1 MEPQGQTGLVAEPPG
16 ELSHQQRFFNYF
28 QHEITALQDEMD
40 RLAETALIG
49 GERSDAMDHC
59 LAGITR
65 LSGEVK
71 DASGYIPPYDQRTYG
86 EAIKALQ
93 EKLEETRKSHA
104 PKPKFSF
111 KSKSPSALSLSDAAE
126 LAAEKR
132 RGVPG
137 YLSPS
142 PNASFVNTPSYIN
155 TPANERVQD
164 EQEDSIPE
172 GNEDARQGGKSAVT
186 TETDPKAK
194 SPQTD
199 SAPESD
205 RPSLSTTATSTSISN
220 QSGTHIILPSS
231 APNTRTPCSLS
242 KLSGCVVDLSVPTT
256 ATAPFASITITSVSS
271 SLILCG
277 SVSGPAHIT
286 GVKGSVLVLKC
297 RQFRMHDCENVDVY
311 LHCTSRPI
319 IENCKGIR
327 FAVLPKFHSDL
338 ISTSQEDPSAVPN
351 QWDQID
357 DFKWLSLDK
366 PSPNWSLLPA
376 EDNIPDETWR
386 EIVPGGPGWS
396 VGDIL
401 KAVGVGSSAGGS

>member
-1 MEPQGQTGLVAEPPG
+1 MEPQNQARQVAEPLG
-16 ELSHQQRFFNYF
+16 ELSHQQRFFNFF

-40 RLAETALIG
+40 RLSETALIG

-93 EKLEETRKSHA
+93 EKLDETRKSHA

-132 RGVPG
+132 RNVPG

-142 PNASFVNTPSYIN
+142 SNPSFVNTPSYVN
-155 TPANERVQD
+155 TPANERAQD
-164 EQEDSIPE
+164 EQESIPGE
-172 GNEDARQGGKSAVT
+172 HDGAAAQEKDAIT
-186 TETDPKAK
+186 INTETKAQSPPADPA
-194 SPQTD
+194 QG
-199 SAPESD
+199 SD

-220 QSGTHIILPSS
+220 QSNTHIILPSS
-231 APNTRTPCSLS
+231 APNTQTPCSLS
-242 KLSGCVVDLSVPTT
+242 KLSGCVVDLSIPTT
-256 ATAPFASITITSVSS
+256 ATAPFASITITTVSS

-277 SVSGPAHIT
+277 SVAGPAHIT
-286 GVKGSVLVLKC
+286 GVKNSVLVLKC

-319 IENCKGIR
+319 IEDCKGIR

-338 ISTSQEDPSAVPN
+338 ISASQEDPSAVPN
-351 QWDQID
+351 QWNQID
-357 DFKWLSLDK
+357 DFKWLSHDK

-376 EDNIPDETWR
+376 EDIVPDETWR
-386 EIVPGGPGWS
+386 EVVPGGPGWS
-396 VGDIL
+396 VSDIL
-401 KAVGVGSSAGGS
+401 KAVGVGGTAGST